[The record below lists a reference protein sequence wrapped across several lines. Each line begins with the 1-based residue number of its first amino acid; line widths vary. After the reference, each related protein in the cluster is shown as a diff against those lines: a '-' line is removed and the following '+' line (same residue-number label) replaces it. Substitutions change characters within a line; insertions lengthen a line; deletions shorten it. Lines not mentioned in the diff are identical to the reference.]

1 MCQLPG
7 EKSFEG
13 PKDIRVES
21 LREILV
27 PKKKYYER
35 PRDKLIENAEKY
47 CATEENPS
55 EILVITCREIL
66 R

>member
-1 MCQLPG
+1 MPG

-13 PKDIRVES
+13 PSDIMGES

-35 PRDKLIENAEKY
+35 PRDILIEKR
-47 CATEENPS
+47 
-55 EILVITCREIL
+55 RELL

>member
-1 MCQLPG
+1 MPG

-13 PKDIRVES
+13 PRDIMVEP

-35 PRDKLIENAEKY
+35 PRDVLNEKRRKL
-47 CATEENPS
+47 
-55 EILVITCREIL
+55 L

>member
-1 MCQLPG
+1 MPG

-13 PKDIRVES
+13 PWDIMVEP

-35 PRDKLIENAEKY
+35 PRDVLNEKRRKL
-47 CATEENPS
+47 
-55 EILVITCREIL
+55 LH
-66 R
+66 